1 MRIATLVNKGQRNR
15 GYAPPPELVGAG
27 FTNEV
32 VETRAPVFPHT
43 QLEHLLIQASTTEGG
58 LAAARAGYD
67 AIFINTFGDY
77 GLDALRA
84 ALRIPVVGAGQA
96 TMQAAAGLGRRFSIV
111 TIWPERLRYIYDGV
125 LRANGMEPRCASIRH
140 VGEEDELARLRE
152 NENFVTDMRA
162 GKAHMLRRILAE
174 IEAAFA
180 EDGADVVCLG
190 CTCMAPI
197 AQRLADEFE
206 APVLDALAVGYKTTE
221 MLLSLGLAHSPR
233 AWRPAQPQGEVL
245 AAMIAAAQ
253 PLLEAQGG
261 DCEVC
266 IVASDAAE

>member
-1 MRIATLVNKGQRNR
+1 MRIATLVSKGQRNR
-15 GYAPPPELVGAG
+15 GYAPPRELVGAG
-27 FTNEV
+27 FATDV

-43 QLEHLLIQASTTEGG
+43 QLEHLLIQASTADGG
-58 LAAARAGYD
+58 LAAAQAGYD

-96 TMQAAAGLGRRFSIV
+96 TMQAALGLGRRFSIV
-111 TIWPERLRYIYDGV
+111 TIWPERLRYLYEGL
-125 LRANGMEPRCASIRH
+125 LRQYGFAERCASIRS
-140 VGEEDELARLRE
+140 VGEEDELAGLRDS
-152 NENFVTDMRA
+152 ENFVTDMRA
-162 GKAHMLRRILAE
+162 GKAHMLRRVLAE

-180 EDGADVVCLG
+180 DDGADVVCLG

-197 AQRLADEFE
+197 ARRLADEFE

-221 MLLSLGLAHSPR
+221 MLLSLGVAHSPR
-233 AWRPAQPQGEVL
+233 AWRPAQPQDAVF
-245 AAMIAAAQ
+245 AAMVGAAR
-253 PLLEAQGG
+253 PLLEAAGE

-266 IVASDAAE
+266 VVASDAAE